1 MSEINTE
8 NLLQTETEIIE
19 STETVDSG
27 TETVDSGSETVEETN
42 DGTEIVE
49 ESTQVGS
56 ETLVSE
62 PTDSDTLLSI
72 SNDVHLILVFT
83 IITFVMSCFRGWRK
97 NTLKGV

>member
-8 NLLQTETEIIE
+8 NLLQTETEIME

-27 TETVDSGSETVEETN
+27 TETVEETN

-49 ESTQVGS
+49 STQAGS
-56 ETLVSE
+56 ETLVSD
-62 PTDSDTLLSI
+62 PAYNDTLLSI
-72 SNDVHLILVFT
+72 ANDVHLILVFT
-83 IITFVMSCFRGWRK
+83 IITFVMACFRGWRK

>member
-27 TETVDSGSETVEETN
+27 SETVEETN
-42 DGTEIVE
+42 DETDIV
-49 ESTQVGS
+49 ESTQAGS
-56 ETLVSE
+56 ETLVSD
-62 PTDSDTLLSI
+62 PANNDTLLSI
-72 SNDVHLILVFT
+72 ANDVHLILVFT

>member
-8 NLLQTETEIIE
+8 NLLQTETEIME
-19 STETVDSG
+19 STEIVDSG
-27 TETVDSGSETVEETN
+27 TETVEETN

-49 ESTQVGS
+49 STQAGS
-56 ETLVSE
+56 ETLVSD
-62 PTDSDTLLSI
+62 PANNDTLLSI
-72 SNDVHLILVFT
+72 ANDVHLILVFT

>member
-1 MSEINTE
+1 MKIVSEINTE
-8 NLLQTETEIIE
+8 NLLQTETEIME
-19 STETVDSG
+19 STETVG
-27 TETVDSGSETVEETN
+27 PGSETVEETN

-62 PTDSDTLLSI
+62 PTDNDALLSI
-72 SNDVHLILVFT
+72 ANDVHLILVFT

>member
-8 NLLQTETEIIE
+8 NLLQTEKEILE

-27 TETVDSGSETVEETN
+27 TETVEETN
-42 DGTEIVE
+42 GGMEIVE

-62 PTDSDTLLSI
+62 PTDNDTLLSI
-72 SNDVHLILVFT
+72 ANDVHLILVFT
-83 IITFVMSCFRGWRK
+83 IITFVMACFRGWRK

>member
-8 NLLQTETEIIE
+8 NLLQTETEIVE

-27 TETVDSGSETVEETN
+27 TETVEETN

-49 ESTQVGS
+49 STQAGS
-56 ETLVSE
+56 ETLVSD
-62 PTDSDTLLSI
+62 PANNDALLSI
-72 SNDVHLILVFT
+72 ANDVHLILVFT

>member
-8 NLLQTETEIIE
+8 NLLQTETEIME

-27 TETVDSGSETVEETN
+27 TEIIEETN
-42 DGTEIVE
+42 GGTEVIE
-49 ESTQVGS
+49 ESTQAGS
-56 ETLVSE
+56 ETLVSD
-62 PTDSDTLLSI
+62 PADNDALLSI
-72 SNDVHLILVFT
+72 ANDVHLILVFT

>member
-1 MSEINTE
+1 MKIVSEIKKESIVYNPE
-8 NLLQTETEIIE
+8 EYLQNI
-19 STETVDSG
+19 ETVDSC
-27 TETVDSGSETVEETN
+27 TEIVEETN

-62 PTDSDTLLSI
+62 PTDNNTLLFI
-72 SNDVHLILVFT
+72 ANDVHLILVFT
-83 IITFVMSCFRGWRK
+83 IITFVMACFRGWRK